1 MALAPDEPEPEAQ
14 QQAADGPAAGAAV
27 QQAAAG
33 MAASSPAN
41 SGSGGASAFPSPVR
55 SEGGLGADENAA
67 GNAMPGGGSSGK
79 TFGLGFILPQLFPG
93 SRPATPAAPA
103 VPTPELLEGL
113 GAAVTTAGAAGTA
126 RGPSR
131 PPSAQAPAQPQAP
144 AGEAEGGQEEEEEED
159 VAEALGDPDAGC
171 ILGLFPQPVRQAIVE
186 ACLASSSSSSSSS
199 SGSSSQLGGTAQRRL
214 VELCVDKGGR
224 RVLWG
229 HCCCTAIVHPML
241 TVFGAIGVTANA
253 CLLCVPNCVVDCS
266 RLQDARWWCA
276 TGMAARRTCPSA
288 WRWR

>member
-1 MALAPDEPEPEAQ
+1 MLEPPDYRPRWVNSLDGAGLEAGGVHLACWVCTMQQQQQHMSALFAKEHRIHSRCRFAVALAPDEPEPEAQ
-14 QQAADGPAAGAAV
+14 QQAADEPAAP
-27 QQAAAG
+27 AAAQQVATG
-33 MAASSPAN
+33 TAASPPAN
-41 SGSGGASAFPSPVR
+41 SGVSASAFPSPVR
-55 SEGGLGADENAA
+55 SEGGPGVDENAA
-67 GNAMPGGGSSGK
+67 WNAMPGGGSSGK
-79 TFGLGFILPQLFPG
+79 TFGLGFILPQLVPG

-159 VAEALGDPDAGC
+159 AAEALGDSDAGC

-186 ACLASSSSSSSSS
+186 ACLASSSQGSS

-224 RVLWG
+224 WVL
-229 HCCCTAIVHPML
+229 
-241 TVFGAIGVTANA
+241 
-253 CLLCVPNCVVDCS
+253 
-266 RLQDARWWCA
+266 
-276 TGMAARRTCPSA
+276 
-288 WRWR
+288 